1 MHGPAKYDQ
10 RFANYISACIH
21 HLPAA
26 SMVAA
31 VVGICYHGLHLL
43 DAVDGYA
50 FLGIGNLTAKD
61 VSQSTGRNPKMAVV
75 LIDQESHEN
84 FYRER
89 SPLDRCELKK
99 DLEAIYN
106 LPRPPKLVV
115 IDLDLSPSLEVLPPT
130 AGKMLLPGSAWS
142 NSRRCSSNIAKPKPC

>member
-1 MHGPAKYDQ
+1 M
-10 RFANYISACIH
+10 
-21 HLPAA
+21 
-26 SMVAA
+26 
-31 VVGICYHGLHLL
+31 VGICYHGLHLL

-50 FLGIGNLTAKD
+50 FLGIGNLTARD
-61 VSQSTGRNPKMAVV
+61 VSQSTGSNPKMAVV

-106 LPRPPKLVV
+106 LPGPPKPVV
-115 IDLDLSPSLEVLPPT
+115 IDLDLSPSLEVLPPYSRQNT
-130 AGKMLLPGSAWS
+130 AARKCMVKLKALLKQY
-142 NSRRCSSNIAKPKPC
+142 RKTETM